1 MVKAHLQAVIDGDL
15 KTVWQIIIDNEH
27 YAWRSDLQKIIVA
40 DDGQSFT
47 ELSKNGMETHFVITV
62 QEYCSPVSYTH
73 LDLILNH
80 EYEAVAPMAQTEDVY
95 RLVARGES
103 IQAAELA
110 NADNMDKLAEIFDEQ
125 FADDKNESDT
135 QESD

>member
-1 MVKAHLQAVIDGDL
+1 
-15 KTVWQIIIDNEH
+15 
-27 YAWRSDLQKIIVA
+27 
-40 DDGQSFT
+40 
-47 ELSKNGMETHFVITV
+47 
-62 QEYCSPVSYTH
+62 
-73 LDLILNH
+73 
-80 EYEAVAPMAQTEDVY
+80 MAQTEDVY